1 MSPIIY
7 PKKIKASQKEIF
19 KHLELAKKRVHS
31 AEILLKQKEYRDAVS
46 RAYYA
51 FFDAGSALLLTE
63 GLVAK
68 THDGLLTLLGLH
80 FVKKGGIE
88 SEFANFFRLAKEA
101 REQADYEIYKVS
113 KDTVVSLGGI
123 AMEENIIKTDTD
135 FRTQLS
141 KIKEFNPDVLFMT
154 IKDGQFVEYQQ

>member
-1 MSPIIY
+1 MISP
-7 PKKIKASQKEIF
+7 ASSAPSITNAGEYVFRTFISDTFRGGEVSKLIF
-19 KHLELAKKRVHS
+19 HEMGKKRIAFVNDS
-31 AEILLKQKEYRDAVS
+31 SNAAAEI
-46 RAYYA
+46 
-51 FFDAGSALLLTE
+51 
-63 GLVAK
+63 
-68 THDGLLTLLGLH
+68 
-80 FVKKGGIE
+80 
-88 SEFANFFRLAKEA
+88 N
-101 REQADYEIYKVS
+101 KVS